1 LGCERA
7 KSNRRFLLHLL
18 RLLAGQADP
27 KAVAGAQRKDTYLFD
42 HRGEDPMFRC
52 GRVAIFALAIL
63 VLTTSAQAGTIIKL
77 SLGTD
82 APADVEFSGGASG
95 VFGTVDDGNGATNG
109 DQNTAIEFGD
119 FLDGSQSDVQ
129 TTTASFTLDNLT
141 ASGAPSTFGPLVIQN
156 FTGGTLS
163 LYNPANVL
171 LLSGTLANSA
181 LTGPIGPPAT
191 GALFTTSFAT
201 VTGGTLQ
208 PQIVPNSLT
217 VSMSF
222 SDINSGAGFGLGGG
236 PSPVLTAF
244 QADAT
249 LNIAGQQI
257 PEPVAAILIAVAS
270 AGLVALTSR
279 HRTVRS

>member
-7 KSNRRFLLHLL
+7 KSNRRFLLHRL
-18 RLLAGQADP
+18 RLLVGQADHQ
-27 KAVAGAQRKDTYLFD
+27 AVAGAQRKDTISFD
-42 HRGEDPMFRC
+42 HRGEDPMFRF

-63 VLTTSAQAGTIIKL
+63 VLTASAQAGTIIKL

-82 APADVEFSGGASG
+82 ALADVEFSGGASG
-95 VFGTVDDGNGATNG
+95 VFGTMDDGNAATNG

-119 FLDGSQSDVQ
+119 FLDGSQADVQ
-129 TTTASFTLDNLT
+129 TTTASFTLDNLA

-208 PQIVPNSLT
+208 PQIVANSLT

-222 SDINSGAGFGLGGG
+222 SDINSGAGFTLGGG

-249 LNIAGQQI
+249 LSIAGQQI

-270 AGLVALTSR
+270 AGLVTLTSR
-279 HRTVRS
+279 HRPLRS